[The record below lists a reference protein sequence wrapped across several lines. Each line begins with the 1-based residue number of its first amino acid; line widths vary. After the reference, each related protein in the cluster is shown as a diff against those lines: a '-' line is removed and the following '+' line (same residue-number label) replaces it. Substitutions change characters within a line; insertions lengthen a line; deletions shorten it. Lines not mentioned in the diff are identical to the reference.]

1 MSDLPNSWAE
11 AAISEVA
18 EVNPRKDV
26 DLSPSEL
33 VSFVPMAAVN
43 EVSGT
48 ILSPVDRPYGEV
60 SKGFTHFRDGDVIFA
75 KITPSMENGKS
86 ALAHG
91 LTNGTGMGSTEFH
104 VFRSN
109 GAIEPEYLW
118 RFVRQKSFRE
128 NAQAVMSGAVGQQ
141 RVPADY
147 LKEHLIPLPPLPEQR
162 RIVAKVDGLTARTAR
177 AHKELD
183 RIPTLIARYKQ
194 RLLALA
200 FSGEL
205 TVGWRSRNENA
216 QPVDG
221 RSAAEIRSK
230 YSTDQ
235 SDEFDPPFATPSTW
249 RWLRLPEIGDLDR
262 GKSRHRPRND
272 PKLFGGPY
280 PFVQTGDVR
289 AADRLLTEFST
300 TYSEF
305 GLEQSRLWPIGTVCI
320 TIAANIAETAILGI
334 EACFPDSVVGFLP
347 DVDRVSGE
355 FLEFFIRTMRSELEA
370 FAPATAQKNINLN
383 VLSSVRAPVP
393 PLEEQAEIV
402 RRIESAFGWLDRI
415 AADHAAT
422 ARLLPKLDAA
432 ILAKAFRGELVPQN
446 PNDEPANVLLER
458 VKAEREFAPTRKRE
472 RPSPKFTV
480 SEEVLQQMQELNE
493 RMPPTYTDRVR
504 AVLRSAPRMT
514 KSRQDDD
521 VMGKPYLANKLKEL
535 RSNLVRDLFNAAGLP
550 VADFYKQLAW
560 EIESGYLVDNAETL
574 KVA

>member
-1 MSDLPNSWAE
+1 MSDLPNGWTETRLGNTISLNYGKSLPATVRDGGQFAVFGSNGIVGYHSE
-11 AAISEVA
+11 AITAAPAIV
-18 EVNPRKDV
+18 VGRKG
-26 DLSPSEL
+26 
-33 VSFVPMAAVN
+33 SF
-43 EVSGT
+43 
-48 ILSPVDRPYGEV
+48 GEV
-60 SKGFTHFRDGDVIFA
+60 HFSEDACFPIDTTYYVDAFSTLDARFA
-75 KITPSMENGKS
+75 FHLLRHLPLTEMNRAS
-86 ALAHG
+86 AIPG
-91 LTNGTGMGSTEFH
+91 LN
-104 VFRSN
+104 
-109 GAIEPEYLW
+109 
-118 RFVRQKSFRE
+118 RE
-128 NAQAVMSGAVGQQ
+128 DAYGLDIA
-141 RVPADY
+141 
-147 LKEHLIPLPPLPEQR
+147 LPPLPEQR

-177 AHKELD
+177 ARKELD
-183 RIPTLIARYKQ
+183 RIPTLIARYKH

-205 TVGWRSRNENA
+205 TASWRSHNKNA
-216 QPVDG
+216 HQIVG

-230 YSTDQ
+230 YSADQ
-235 SDEFDPPFATPSTW
+235 TDEFEPPFATPSTW

-355 FLEFFIRTMRSELEA
+355 FVEFFIRTMRSELEA

-383 VLSSVRAPVP
+383 VLSSVRVPVP

-402 RRIESAFGWLDRI
+402 RRIESAFGWLDRM
-415 AADHAAT
+415 AADHDAAV
-422 ARLLPKLDAA
+422 RLIPKLDAA
-432 ILAKAFRGELVPQN
+432 ILAKAFQGKLVPQD
-446 PNDEPANVLLER
+446 PNDEPAAKLLER
-458 VKAEREFAPTRKRE
+458 IKAERAATATKLQKSGRGRPRKVGKAVRA
-472 RPSPKFTV
+472 STDV
-480 SEEVLQQMQELNE
+480 GL
-493 RMPPTYTDRVR
+493 TAIAYTDSSRPKGK
-504 AVLRSAPRMT
+504 SGMT

-521 VMGKPYLANKLKEL
+521 VLGKPYLAGLLKSG
-535 RSNLVRDLFNAAGLP
+535 RFSDAQSLFRVAELP

-560 EIESGYLVDNAETL
+560 EIDKGHILDSADEL
-574 KVA
+574 KAA